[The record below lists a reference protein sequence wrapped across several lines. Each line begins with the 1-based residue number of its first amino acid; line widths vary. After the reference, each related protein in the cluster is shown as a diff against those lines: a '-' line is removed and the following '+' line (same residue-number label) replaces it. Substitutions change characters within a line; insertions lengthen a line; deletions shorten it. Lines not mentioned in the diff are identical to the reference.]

1 MIHIEN
7 IHIHVHPQQERN
19 PIAEAMLKA
28 VFTADE
34 SEPDNTSG
42 DGGEEIVVTPPRI
55 GEYWHGQGGIYAGLA
70 RGENGQ
76 PDYHLVLAMT
86 KPQKHFTWEGAKA
99 YAQRVTVEGHLH
111 FTLPNRTESAL
122 LFANLRDKFDTN
134 YWCWT
139 GDVHSAGRAFGQSFY
154 SGTQYDY
161 TVTTEA
167 PARFVRRVAIHPH
180 VTESDV

>member
-28 VFTADE
+28 VFAASET
-34 SEPDNTSG
+34 EPDNTSG

-55 GEYWHGQGGIYAGLA
+55 GEYWRGQGGIYAGVA

-76 PDYHLVLAMT
+76 PDYHLILAM
-86 KPQKHFTWEGAKA
+86 KESQQGFTWEAAKA
-99 YAQRVTVEGHLH
+99 YAQTITVEGHH
-111 FTLPNRTESAL
+111 DFTLPSRFQSAL
-122 LFANLRDKFDTN
+122 LYANLRDKFNTN
-134 YWCWT
+134 YWYWT
-139 GDVHSAGRAFGQSFY
+139 GDGHSAGRAFGKSFY

-167 PARFVRRVAIHPH
+167 PARFVRRVALHNQ
-180 VTESDV
+180 VTET